1 MGLADRLK
9 SLDRWLLLGASP
21 DQLGAELTRQ
31 TRTIT
36 LTLALMTFASVSYI
50 ITYSGLGVPELAVA
64 PGVGL
69 ALTVALILYFIRSRN
84 VAFAGHT
91 TAIVFFC
98 LCTYNAWITG
108 GIRNMAY
115 AWIAL
120 APLLVGFWLGRRAFL
135 VWWGIAICLTLSL
148 WGIETTFGPPVN
160 RIPPDAQYAQQVS
173 EVIGLVI
180 VAGVA
185 AYAFVFLQEKHR
197 LDLQATVLRLE
208 AEVTERRAAE
218 ALAAEADRAKGAFL
232 ATMSHEIRTPMN
244 GVVGMT
250 DLLMSTRLDHNQR
263 DYAQTIKSS
272 ADALLIILDDVLDF
286 SKIEAGRVE
295 LERTAFD
302 PGYLIEDVAGLMA
315 PQARAR
321 HLELIVSLDPDLPTQ
336 LRGDPHRLRQMV
348 TNLVSN
354 AIKFTEHGEVMVHA
368 QARTEDDRC
377 LLKVEIRDTGVG
389 ISKEQQA
396 QLFQRFTQADSSTTR
411 KYGGTGLG
419 LAIVRGLAEAMGG
432 QVGLDS
438 ALGQGSRFWFEVPT
452 QAILHD
458 TQRLPVRDLCE
469 IRALVVDDNQA
480 NRRIMLALLRSW
492 GAGAEAVVG
501 GPEALARLKKASAAG
516 VPFHV
521 VVLDMQMPGMSGLEV
536 AEAMCEDPELDI
548 TKRVLLTS
556 EGEFMSAEQAAR
568 VGIVQQMHKP
578 ARQSTLHAGLAAAA
592 GLSPLASTPDLP
604 DVFRL
609 TQAQALSV
617 LVVEDNRVNQR
628 VVTKM
633 LESLGAQSE
642 VAQDGAEAL
651 ACVMERRFDAI
662 LMDCQMPVMDGY
674 EASRSI
680 RDHEA
685 QEGGHVPIIGLTANA
700 MPDDRERCLAAGMD
714 DYLTKPLRKVVLQTA
729 LQQWCAGFSEPEPQ
743 GPPAKRLQTT

>member
-1 MGLADRLK
+1 MRVANRLK
-9 SLDRWLLLGASP
+9 SLDRWLLLGSTPAA
-21 DQLGAELTRQ
+21 LGPELTRQ
-31 TRTIT
+31 TRTVSVT
-36 LTLALMTFASVSYI
+36 LGLMAVGAISYI
-50 ITYSGLGVPELAVA
+50 ITYFELGAAELAAA
-64 PGVGL
+64 PAAGL
-69 ALTVALILYFIRSRN
+69 ALTTVLVLVFARTRN
-84 VAFAGHT
+84 VAFVGHS
-91 TAIVFFC
+91 TAVVFFS
-98 LCTYNAWITG
+98 LCVFNAWMTG
-108 GIRNMAY
+108 GIRNTAY
-115 AWIAL
+115 AWVAV
-120 APLLVGFWLGRRAFL
+120 APMLVGFLLGRRAFL
-135 VWWGIAICLTLSL
+135 AWWGIAIGLTLTL
-148 WGIETTFGPPVN
+148 WGIESIYGPPLN
-160 RIPPDAQYAQQVS
+160 RIPVESQYAQQVS
-173 EVIGLVI
+173 ETVGLVI
-180 VAGVA
+180 MAGVA
-185 AYAFVFLQEKHR
+185 AYAFVYLQEKHR
-197 LDLQATVLRLE
+197 TTLQDTVLRLE
-208 AEVTERRAAE
+208 AEVKERRAAE

-315 PQARAR
+315 TQTRAQ

-348 TNLVSN
+348 TNLLSN
-354 AIKFTEHGEVMVHA
+354 AIKFTEKGEVMVHA
-368 QARTEDDRC
+368 QARTEDDRT
-377 LLKVEIRDTGVG
+377 LLTIEVRDTGVG
-389 ISKEQQA
+389 IDDAQQA
-396 QLFQRFTQADSSTTR
+396 LLFQRFTQADSSTTR

-419 LAIVRGLAEAMGG
+419 LAIVRGLADAMGG
-432 QVGLDS
+432 RVGLDS
-438 ALGQGSRFWFEVPT
+438 TLGQGSRFWFEVPV
-452 QAILHD
+452 QAGLHE
-458 TQRLPVRDLCE
+458 TQRLPVRDLGE
-469 IRALVVDDNQA
+469 IRVLIVDDNQA
-480 NRRIMLALLRSW
+480 NRRILLTMLRGW
-492 GAGAEAVVG
+492 GAGAEAVIG
-501 GPEALARLKKASAAG
+501 GTEALSRLKKASAAG

-536 AEAMCEDPELDI
+536 AKAMSEDPDLNV

-556 EGEFMSAEQAAR
+556 EGEFMTAEQAAE

-578 ARQSTLHAGLAAAA
+578 ARQNTLHAGLAAAA

-604 DVFRL
+604 DIFRV
-609 TQAQALSV
+609 TQPPTQTHRV

-633 LESLGAQSE
+633 LESLGVESE
-642 VAQDGAEAL
+642 VAEDGAEAL
-651 ACVMERRFDAI
+651 ARVAEQHFDAI
-662 LMDCQMPVMDGY
+662 FMDCQMPVMDGY

-685 QEGGHVPIIGLTANA
+685 QAGGHVPIIGLTANA

-714 DYLTKPLRKVVLQTA
+714 DYLTKPLRKATLQTA
-729 LQQWCAGFSEPEPQ
+729 LTEWCAPQ
-743 GPPAKRLQTT
+743 DLQPT